1 NSLAGEAMERSLE
14 LVRPFGR
21 FLELGKRDFYGNTKI
36 GLRPLRRNVSYFGID
51 ADQLLKRQP
60 ALSQRLFAELAQ
72 LFGRGDFTPLPY
84 RLFDSPDI
92 VEAFRLMQQ
101 SGHVGKIL
109 VKGPRPGS
117 GAVTASDGLFAAD
130 PEGVHVITGGLGGF
144 GLEAALWLADHGA
157 RSIVLTS
164 RSGTLN
170 DQARSA
176 LEQLGGAGVAT
187 EVAVCDVTDQ
197 GALADLLARLRKDR
211 PIRGVLHAAM
221 V

>member
-1 NSLAGEAMERSLE
+1 
-14 LVRPFGR
+14 
-21 FLELGKRDFYGNTKI
+21 
-36 GLRPLRRNVSYFGID
+36 
-51 ADQLLKRQP
+51 
-60 ALSQRLFAELAQ
+60 
-72 LFGRGDFTPLPY
+72 
-84 RLFDSPDI
+84 
-92 VEAFRLMQQ
+92 LMQQ

-109 VKGPRPGS
+109 VTGPRPGL
-117 GAVTASDGLFAAD
+117 GAVTAGDGSFAAD
-130 PEGVHVITGGLGGF
+130 PDGVHVITGGLGGF

-176 LEQLGGAGVAT
+176 LEQLGSAGVAT

-221 V
+221 VLDDALIHNLDGSRIDAVLAPKIAGADNLDRLTRH